1 MVTPL
6 TTTLRWVET
15 YLDELSHGADEI
27 SARLS
32 ADRITEVSGK
42 SFARLF
48 LPDTILTIPVEGGAA
63 ILKRRNACPIL
74 SEHGKWRREH
84 LGAIRT
90 IYGRTPYFIHLMP
103 RLEEIYDNSQGISL
117 EEFNSRLLDLVLSM
131 IDRDALTMRMTVDSS
146 RLIRQEK
153 RLLIDPDL
161 SILDALFHMGKEVT
175 LAL

>member
-27 SARLS
+27 SARLG

-63 ILKRRNACPIL
+63 ILKRRNANISVPSAPSMAELPIL
-74 SEHGKWRREH
+74 S
-84 LGAIRT
+84 I
-90 IYGRTPYFIHLMP
+90 
-103 RLEEIYDNSQGISL
+103 
-117 EEFNSRLLDLVLSM
+117 
-131 IDRDALTMRMTVDSS
+131 
-146 RLIRQEK
+146 
-153 RLLIDPDL
+153 
-161 SILDALFHMGKEVT
+161 
-175 LAL
+175 

>member
-1 MVTPL
+1 
-6 TTTLRWVET
+6 
-15 YLDELSHGADEI
+15 
-27 SARLS
+27 
-32 ADRITEVSGK
+32 
-42 SFARLF
+42 
-48 LPDTILTIPVEGGAA
+48 
-63 ILKRRNACPIL
+63 
-74 SEHGKWRREH
+74 
-84 LGAIRT
+84 
-90 IYGRTPYFIHLMP
+90 MP

>member
-6 TTTLRWVET
+6 TTTFRWVET
-15 YLDELSHGADEI
+15 YLDELSRGADDI
-27 SARLS
+27 SARRD
-32 ADRITEVSGK
+32 ATKVTGVSGK
-42 SFARLF
+42 AFARLL

-63 ILKRRNACPIL
+63 TLKRRDASPIL

-90 IYGRTPYFIHLMP
+90 IYGRAPYFIHLMP
-103 RLEEIYDNSQGISL
+103 RLEEIYDHSQGISL
-117 EEFNSRLLDLVLSM
+117 EEFNSRLLDLTLSM
-131 IDRDALTMRMTVDSS
+131 IDRDALRLRADNESS
-146 RLIRQEK
+146 RKIRLEK

-161 SILDALFHMGKEVT
+161 SILDALFHLGKEVT

>member
-27 SARLS
+27 SARLG

-42 SFARLF
+42 SFARLL

-103 RLEEIYDNSQGISL
+103 RLEEIYDLSL
-117 EEFNSRLLDLVLSM
+117 
-131 IDRDALTMRMTVDSS
+131 IH
-146 RLIRQEK
+146 I
-153 RLLIDPDL
+153 
-161 SILDALFHMGKEVT
+161 
-175 LAL
+175 